1 MPRRRKYQE
10 AVKKVDRMMR
20 YSLEDGVKLL
30 KEIHYAKF
38 DETVDIAVR
47 LGVDPRH
54 ADQMVRGTV
63 LLPSGSGKEVKVLVF
78 ARGEKEKEAQ
88 EAGADFVGAED
99 IVEKISQGW
108 LEFDKAIATPDM
120 MGLVGKIGK
129 ILGPRGLMPNPKMGT
144 VTFDIAQAVKELK
157 KGKVEFR
164 VDKGGI
170 LHIPIGK
177 ISFTVEKLLD
187 NLNALFEM
195 ILKLKPSSSKGVY
208 LKNIVLSATMG
219 PGIKIDPLS
228 IKAAAK
234 G

>member
-1 MPRRRKYQE
+1 MPRGKKYQE
-10 AVKKVDRMMR
+10 AIQKIDRTMR

-30 KEIHYAKF
+30 KEVHYTKF
-38 DETVDIAVR
+38 DETVDIAIR

-63 LLPSGSGKEVKVLVF
+63 LLPGGSGKEVKVLVF
-78 ARGEKEKEAQ
+78 ARGEKEKEAK

-99 IVEKISQGW
+99 MVEKISQGW

-144 VTFDIAQAVKELK
+144 VTFDIAQAVQELK

-164 VDKGGI
+164 VEKGGI
-170 LHIPIGK
+170 LHVPVGK

-195 ILKLKPSSSKGVY
+195 VLKLKPSSSKGVY
-208 LKNIVLSATMG
+208 LKNIVLSTTMG

-228 IKAAAK
+228 IKAVAK

>member
-1 MPRRRKYQE
+1 MPRGKKYQE
-10 AVKKVDRMMR
+10 SMKKVDCTVR
-20 YSLEDGVKLL
+20 YSLEDAVKLL
-30 KEIHYAKF
+30 KDAHFAKF
-38 DETVDIAVR
+38 DETVDLAIR

-63 LLPSGSGKEVKVLVF
+63 LLPEGRGKEVKILVF
-78 ARGEKEKEAQ
+78 ARGEKEKEAK

-99 IVEKISQGW
+99 VVEKITQGW

-144 VTFDIAQAVKELK
+144 VTFDIAQAIKELK

-170 LHIPIGK
+170 LHVPVGK
-177 ISFTVEKLLD
+177 ITFSVEKLLD

-195 ILKLKPSSSKGVY
+195 VLKLKPSSSKGVY
-208 LKNIVLSATMG
+208 LKNIVLSTTMG

-228 IKAAAK
+228 IKAVPK

>member
-1 MPRRRKYQE
+1 MPRGKKYQE
-10 AVKKVDRMMR
+10 AIKKIDRTMR

-30 KEIHYAKF
+30 KEVHYTKF
-38 DETVDIAVR
+38 DETVDIAIR

-63 LLPSGSGKEVKVLVF
+63 LLPGGSGKEVKVLVF
-78 ARGEKEKEAQ
+78 ARGEKEKEAK

-99 IVEKISQGW
+99 MVEKISQGW

-144 VTFDIAQAVKELK
+144 VTFDIAQAVQELK

-164 VDKGGI
+164 VEKGGI
-170 LHIPIGK
+170 LHVPVGK
-177 ISFTVEKLLD
+177 ISFTMEKLLD

-195 ILKLKPSSSKGVY
+195 VLKLKPSSSKGVY
-208 LKNIVLSATMG
+208 LKNIVLSTTMG

-228 IKAAAK
+228 IKAVAK